1 MLTGQL
7 IFRDAGIP
15 SHRKGHKL
23 MMVCGIVAVPDDIP
37 IKGEH
42 QYVITGCKADLGG
55 GGAEIHIHF
64 DTEVDLTKQ
73 LAGLCLNNMIK
84 SPLWRV

>member
-7 IFRDAGIP
+7 IFRDTGAP

-23 MMVCGIVAVPDDIP
+23 MMVCGIVAVPDDTI

-42 QYVITGCKADLGG
+42 QYVITEGLGG
-55 GGAEIHIHF
+55 EADVHIHF
-64 DTEVDLTKQ
+64 NTEVDLTDQ
-73 LAGLCLNNMIK
+73 LSGLCLDGMVT